1 MGCYLP
7 LYKHNKDRWQ
17 ITLQARIVLPL
28 VHTPIVQNNQKE
40 RVLIKFE
47 YYCTKKYIHTY
58 IVTLGKKQV

>member
-40 RVLIKFE
+40 RVLINFE
-47 YYCTKKYIHTY
+47 YYY
-58 IVTLGKKQV
+58 